1 MPPEGEPLADAA
13 KTLLKEWIDNGA
25 VWSVELIDPVIYA
38 RDDNSGEMWLQ
49 RLTVAEYIETV
60 RGAVGVDI
68 AKEAREILPP
78 DLRADGFS
86 NTAYNLNVDLKHVEG
101 YARLA
106 EIIVQRMDVAKFAAR
121 FSKSRSLNTDAT
133 AREFVESMGKWLF
146 RGPLT
151 KREEINYSGI
161 ATTVASAG
169 GSYVEGVALMIEA
182 MLQSP
187 RFIYRIEDQRGA
199 GPVGDYE
206 LASRLSYIIW
216 GGPPDVELM
225 RAADDG
231 ELTDRSQV
239 ESQVRRMLKDRRAV
253 TRSLQFVGDWLNVD
267 RLANMQPNAKRFPD
281 WNAQLAGDM
290 RQETLT
296 FFEEIVWKQNRPLA
310 DLINAQFTFATP
322 RLATHYG
329 LKPRGAGL
337 SRYDLSSVPARGGL
351 LTQSSVLTIGG
362 DDASMVTRGLFVLK
376 DVLRGSVGDPPP
388 GLDTTP
394 VPSEPGLSQR
404 LIAEKRI
411 GNVSCGGCHSK
422 FEPLAFGLER
432 FDGIGAYH
440 DKDEHGNSLRDDGEI
455 LFPGEAKPVK
465 YNSSAELMDLLAGN
479 DRVRESI
486 TWKVTQF
493 ALGRPLGAAD
503 ARTVREI
510 HQTAQQD
517 GGTYQTLI
525 AAIVT
530 SDLVMMNR
538 TAISEE

>member
-1 MPPEGEPLADAA
+1 
-13 KTLLKEWIDNGA
+13 
-25 VWSVELIDPVIYA
+25 
-38 RDDNSGEMWLQ
+38 
-49 RLTVAEYIETV
+49 
-60 RGAVGVDI
+60 
-68 AKEAREILPP
+68 
-78 DLRADGFS
+78 
-86 NTAYNLNVDLKHVEG
+86 
-101 YARLA
+101 
-106 EIIVQRMDVAKFAAR
+106 MDVAKFAAR

-329 LKPRGAGL
+329 LKPTGAGL

-517 GGTYQTLI
+517 GGTYQTLM

-538 TAISEE
+538 TTISEE